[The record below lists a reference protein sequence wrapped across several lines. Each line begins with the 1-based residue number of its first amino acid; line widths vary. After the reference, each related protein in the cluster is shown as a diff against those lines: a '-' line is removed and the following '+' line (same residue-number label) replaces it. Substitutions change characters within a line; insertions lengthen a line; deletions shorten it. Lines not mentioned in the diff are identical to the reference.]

1 MKTNTCPLC
10 NGHKIAST
18 TTFTVD
24 LGSTLIVIRNT
35 PAMVCSLCGEA
46 WISDSISES
55 LEQVVLEAK
64 EKHRVVEI
72 IDFDLESVA

>member
-10 NGHKIAST
+10 NGQKIAST

-24 LGSTLIVIRNT
+24 LGSSLIVVRNT

-46 WISDSISES
+46 WISDSVSEN
-55 LEQVVLEAK
+55 LEQLVLEAK
-64 EKHRVVEI
+64 AKQRVVEI
-72 IDFDLESVA
+72 VDFKLESVA